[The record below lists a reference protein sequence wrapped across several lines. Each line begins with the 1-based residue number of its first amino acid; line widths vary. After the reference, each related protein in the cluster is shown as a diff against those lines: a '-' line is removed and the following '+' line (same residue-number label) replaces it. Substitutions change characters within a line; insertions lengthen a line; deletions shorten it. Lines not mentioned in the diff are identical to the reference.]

1 MRQFDEMRSHHD
13 MGGLPAGPVERG
25 EHVLAIWE
33 KRVDALAALLSE
45 RGLRR
50 VDEARRQIEALAPN
64 AYDAMSYYERW
75 MAAIG
80 NGLLARGVVT
90 ADEIASAM
98 TKVEARLA
106 AERDQHAHDHP
117 HDHDHDHDHAHGDRE
132 PPHPKQPDEE
142 ESPLAYYQVMEIAVR
157 ELLIGKGIISPADL
171 RRMIERIDARTPAQG
186 ARVVA
191 RAWSDAAFKERLLK
205 NGAAACRELG
215 IDMGETHLV
224 VLENKPE
231 LHNVVVCTLCSCYP
245 RMVLGLPPDW
255 YKSRNYRSR
264 VVREP
269 RAVLGEFGTHI
280 PDNVAVR
287 VHDST
292 ADMRYLVLPERPK
305 GTDGWSEERLAALVT
320 RDSMIG
326 VARAAEPG

>member
-1 MRQFDEMRSHHD
+1 MREHDDMRSHHD

-25 EHVLAIWE
+25 EHVLALWE
-33 KRVDALAALLSE
+33 KRVDALAMLLGE

-64 AYDAMSYYERW
+64 VYDAMSYYERW

-80 NGLLARGVVT
+80 NGLLARGVLS
-90 ADEIASAM
+90 ADEIARAM
-98 TKVEARLA
+98 GAVEARLA
-106 AERDQHAHDHP
+106 AERDAHDHDGHDHT
-117 HDHDHDHDHAHGDRE
+117 HDHDHL
-132 PPHPKQPDEE
+132 PHPKQPDEE
-142 ESPLAYYQVMEIAVR
+142 DAPLAYYQVMEVAVR
-157 ELLIGKGIISPADL
+157 ELLIGKGIISPADI
-171 RRMIERIDARTPAQG
+171 RRMLERMDGRVPENG
-186 ARVVA
+186 ARVIVK
-191 RAWSDAAFKERLLK
+191 AWTDPAYKARLLA

-255 YKSRNYRSR
+255 YKSRAYRSR

-269 RAVLGEFGTHI
+269 RAVLAEFGTDI

-292 ADMRYLVLPERPK
+292 ADMRYLVLPERPN
-305 GTDGWSEERLAALVT
+305 GTDGWSEDRLAALVN

-326 VARAAEPG
+326 VSRANEPG

>member
-1 MRQFDEMRSHHD
+1 MREFQDMRSHHD
-13 MGGLPAGPVERG
+13 MGGQPAGPVARG

-33 KRVDALAALLSE
+33 KRVDALAMLLGE

-64 AYDAMSYYERW
+64 AYDAMTYYERW

-80 NGLLARGVVT
+80 SGLLARGVVT
-90 ADEIASAM
+90 ADEIARAM
-98 TKVEARLA
+98 SEVEARLL
-106 AERDQHAHDHP
+106 AERAAHDGL
-117 HDHDHDHDHAHGDRE
+117 DHDHDHAHDHAHL
-132 PPHPKQPDEE
+132 PHPKQPDEE
-142 ESPLAYYQVMEIAVR
+142 DAPLAYYQVMEIAVR
-157 ELLIGKGIISPADL
+157 ELLIAKGIISPADI
-171 RRMIERIDARTPAQG
+171 RRAIERMDGRTPDQG

-191 RAWSDAAFKERLLK
+191 KAWTDPAFKARLLL

-224 VLENKPE
+224 VLENTPE
-231 LHNVVVCTLCSCYP
+231 LHNIVVCTLCSCYP

-255 YKSRNYRSR
+255 YKSRAYRSR

-269 RAVLGEFGTHI
+269 RAVLAEFGTAI

-305 GTDGWSEERLAALVT
+305 GTEGWSEERLAGLVT

-326 VARAAEPG
+326 VARASEPG

>member
-1 MRQFDEMRSHHD
+1 MREHDDMRSHHD

-25 EHVLAIWE
+25 EHVLALWE
-33 KRVDALAALLSE
+33 KRVDALAMLLGE

-80 NGLLARGVVT
+80 NGLLARGVLS
-90 ADEIASAM
+90 ADEIARAM
-98 TKVEARLA
+98 GAVEARLA
-106 AERDQHAHDHP
+106 AERDAHDHDGHDHT
-117 HDHDHDHDHAHGDRE
+117 HDHDHL
-132 PPHPKQPDEE
+132 PHPKQPDEE
-142 ESPLAYYQVMEIAVR
+142 DAPLAYYQVMEVAVR
-157 ELLIGKGIISPADL
+157 ELLIGKGIISPADI
-171 RRMIERIDARTPAQG
+171 RRMLERMDGRVPENG

-191 RAWSDAAFKERLLK
+191 KAWTDPAYKARLLA

-255 YKSRNYRSR
+255 YKSRAYRSR

-269 RAVLGEFGTHI
+269 RAVLAEFGTDI

-305 GTDGWSEERLAALVT
+305 GTDGWSEERLAALVN

-326 VARAAEPG
+326 VSRANEPG